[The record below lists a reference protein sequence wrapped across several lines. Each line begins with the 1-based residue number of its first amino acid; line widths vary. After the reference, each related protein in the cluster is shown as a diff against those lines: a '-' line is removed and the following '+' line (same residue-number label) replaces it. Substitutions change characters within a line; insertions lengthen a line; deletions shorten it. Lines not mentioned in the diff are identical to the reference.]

1 MLEYQGRPV
10 AHRGRAGESCCIFF
24 LALFRGDLEH
34 LRMRAQ
40 LVRVACKALAG
51 GKNRGT
57 SPQPVFASTRPQAK
71 SIVRKHLSGPAHTAR
86 DPQQA
91 LSCPRTPAV
100 NLFL

>member
-51 GKNRGT
+51 GKIEAR
-57 SPQPVFASTRPQAK
+57 
-71 SIVRKHLSGPAHTAR
+71 AHSQYLPPR
-86 DPQQA
+86 DPR
-91 LSCPRTPAV
+91 LSPSYGNT
-100 NLFL
+100 

>member
-10 AHRGRAGESCCIFF
+10 AHRGRAGDSESCCIFF

-51 GKNRGT
+51 GKIEAR
-57 SPQPVFASTRPQAK
+57 
-71 SIVRKHLSGPAHTAR
+71 AHSQYLPPR
-86 DPQQA
+86 DPRR
-91 LSCPRTPAV
+91 SPSYGNT
-100 NLFL
+100 